1 MVYLQIVEHGWA
13 AKLCSKDKL
22 QTHARY
28 YTGAQCVITVR
39 NPEKGQAV
47 KADLE
52 VQRYLENRPQLSK
65 RG

>member
-1 MVYLQIVEHGWA
+1 MAELPNCVVKNSY
-13 AKLCSKDKL
+13 KN
-22 QTHARY
+22 HARY